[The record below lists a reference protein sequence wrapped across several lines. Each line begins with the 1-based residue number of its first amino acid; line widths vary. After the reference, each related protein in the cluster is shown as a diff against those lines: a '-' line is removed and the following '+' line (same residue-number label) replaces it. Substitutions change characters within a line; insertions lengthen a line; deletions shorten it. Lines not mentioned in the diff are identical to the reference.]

1 MKVLIVGALLGMV
14 AISGCATRAAGV
26 VPMSISAL
34 EYANLSCDQ
43 TRAALDGAREREITL
58 SRQQNTAAT
67 VDAIGVFL
75 VAVPASSVFGGN
87 KEGELARAKGEV
99 RALEVALQ
107 SNCPA
112 APAAPAAAQ

>member
-1 MKVLIVGALLGMV
+1 MRFVVVAGVLAMV
-14 AISGCATRAAGV
+14 AVSGCATRASGV

-34 EYANLSCDQ
+34 EFANLSCEQ
-43 TRAALDGAREREITL
+43 TRTALSAAREREITFT
-58 SRQQNTAAT
+58 RQQNTAAT

-99 RALEVALQ
+99 RALESALQ

-112 APAAPAAAQ
+112 GAAPAQ